1 MTLKRRNQGNNQM
14 PEVNLVPMMDVV
26 MTILTFFIIVS
37 MTLTKQQ
44 NALNVTLPSAN
55 APTPTAET
63 KAPDPMVV
71 AIDPQGKLA
80 VKDIVVSEADLSQQV
95 QTFLASNPQAAVL
108 LKADRKVSYEQLA
121 KVLGVLQKV
130 GGERVSL
137 AIEGG

>member
-1 MTLKRRNQGNNQM
+1 
-14 PEVNLVPMMDVV
+14 
-26 MTILTFFIIVS
+26 

-80 VKDIVVSEADLSQQV
+80 VKDVVVSEADLSQQV

-137 AIEGG
+137 AIEGS

>member
-1 MTLKRRNQGNNQM
+1 MTLKRRNQGNSQM

-55 APTPTAET
+55 APKPIAET

-80 VKDIVVSEADLSQQV
+80 VKDVVVSEADLSQQV

>member
-1 MTLKRRNQGNNQM
+1 MVLKRRNHPSNQM

-55 APTPTAET
+55 APANPSAN
-63 KAPDPMVV
+63 KGPDPMIV
-71 AIDPQGKLA
+71 AIDAQGKLA
-80 VKDIVVSEADLSQQV
+80 VKDVVVSETDLSQQV
-95 QTFLASNPQAAVL
+95 QTFLASSPQAAVL

-121 KVLGVLQKV
+121 KVLGTLQKV

-137 AIEGG
+137 AIEGN

>member
-1 MTLKRRNQGNNQM
+1 M

-55 APTPTAET
+55 APANPSAS
-63 KAPDPMVV
+63 KGPDPMIV
-71 AIDPQGKLA
+71 AIDAQGKLA
-80 VKDIVVSEADLSQQV
+80 VKDVVVSETDLSQQV
-95 QTFLASNPQAAVL
+95 QTFLASSPQAAVL

-121 KVLGVLQKV
+121 KVLGTLQKV

-137 AIEGG
+137 AIEGN

>member
-80 VKDIVVSEADLSQQV
+80 VKDVVVSEADLSQQV

>member
-1 MTLKRRNQGNNQM
+1 MTLKRRNQGNSQM

-80 VKDIVVSEADLSQQV
+80 VKDVVVSEADLSQQV